1 MGKVATVPIHVS
13 YFQNRMNTKV
23 RQIALGEA
31 HTLTLDEA
39 GQVYAFGWSEFGQIG
54 VKRLFGM
61 TDSDYSINK
70 L

>member
-1 MGKVATVPIHVS
+1 
-13 YFQNRMNTKV
+13 MNTKV